1 MRNARYPRKSA
12 RSVINGY
19 AYTAK
24 RSFNVGLALTIIDLK
39 CVLLRSAL

>member
-1 MRNARYPRKSA
+1 MRNARCPRNRAK
-12 RSVINGY
+12 SVINGD

-39 CVLLRSAL
+39 GVLLRGAV